1 METTFQL
8 LDCDYILLNGKPVV
22 RLFGKTKDNKTVCAF
37 YEKFLPYFYVQTK
50 EGKEQETI
58 NELTVK
64 YPNDIIK
71 INVEKKFLPIGF
83 NEKPAPI
90 LKIILKD
97 PSKTR
102 EIREFAR
109 GLRLVREIFES
120 DVLFKYRFM
129 NDFGLSGMRWIKV
142 TGKHSNTKTVKVDEK
157 ITVDKIE
164 NVEDV
169 QNSPLKFMS
178 LDIET
183 AGEGVPN
190 QQKDPIVI
198 ISFSFYP
205 AHEGRNTMVL
215 VSKPVKKFEQDVFSF
230 ISEKEMLEKFVETL
244 EKFDPDIIIGYNI
257 NNFDL
262 PYINE
267 RLRILKIRRTIGRDD
282 QKTMVSMK
290 IVENKYRNSIVGRVI
305 ADPYWMIREMV
316 KRGFLVGLKRFGLGE
331 VSKFLLQDSKVDVK
345 HSEILK
351 FWNGDENQMK
361 KLVEYARK
369 DSELALK
376 IIIEKGFL
384 DKYIGISIVSGL
396 LLQDSLD
403 TGDSG
408 KVENLLLREF
418 NKNNFIMPSKPTGD
432 QFKKREQEREKVGL
446 KGAFVLNPRVGFH
459 DNSVVYLDFA
469 SMYAFIFIKYNIC
482 PTTLVLGSSVV
493 ESIRTP
499 HGTSFVS
506 TKVREGLVPQIIK
519 MLIKEREIVKDEM
532 KKENDEIKKRVLDA
546 KQEALKRI
554 GNSFYGYTGF
564 LRARLYVLDIASA
577 ITSVGRSLIQQ
588 TKETIEKES
597 PYEVVY
603 GDTDSIMIK
612 TNTKDIQE
620 AFEIGES
627 VSKLIN
633 EKFENTLKLKIEKVF
648 KSILILAKKRYAGL
662 SYEKVNDVWKEEI
675 VMKGIETVRRDWC
688 DLVGETLQ
696 NVLNIILKE
705 GQPKK
710 ALDYFRKVI
719 LDLNQGRIPLEK
731 LVITK
736 GISKRLEE
744 YRGIQPHV
752 ELVKKLRKRDLSSA
766 PGVGDRIGFVI
777 VKGLQLLSNR
787 AEDPDY
793 VKEKGLKVDSRYYI
807 EGQLLPPLERVFESM
822 GIEKSEIVGFG
833 KQLALM
839 QAIQNSKRQVQEQFI
854 SDIQGFI
861 CNKCEQ
867 TYDRIPLI
875 GKCFDCGGEILFYS
889 NGDKSRFFSKA
900 A

>member
-1 METTFQL
+1 METIFQL
-8 LDCDYILLNGKPVV
+8 LDCDYILLNGTPVI

-50 EGKEQETI
+50 EKREQEAI
-58 NELTVK
+58 DELSKK
-64 YPNDIIK
+64 YPNDILK
-71 INVEKKFLPIGF
+71 IQAEKKFLPIGF
-83 NEKPAPI
+83 NSNPAEI
-90 LKIILKD
+90 LRIVLKD
-97 PSKTR
+97 PSKTP

-109 GLRLVREIFES
+109 NLRSIKEVFES
-120 DVLFKYRFM
+120 DILFKYRFM
-129 NDFGLSGMRWIKV
+129 NDFNLSGMKWIKV
-142 TGKHSNTKTVKVDEK
+142 TGRHSSTNTVKVDEK
-157 ITVDKIE
+157 ITADKIE
-164 NVEDV
+164 NVEMV
-169 QNSPLKFMS
+169 QNSPLKFLS
-178 LDIET
+178 LDIENV
-183 AGEGVPN
+183 GEGIP
-190 QQKDPIVI
+190 DPKKNPIAI
-198 ISFSFYP
+198 ISLSFFP
-205 AHEGRNTMVL
+205 AQEGRNTSVL
-215 VSKPVKKFEQDVFSF
+215 VSKPVKKFDPDVASF
-230 ISEKEMLEKFVETL
+230 ASEKEMLEKFIEIF

-262 PYINE
+262 PFINE

-282 QKTMVSMK
+282 QKPIISKK
-290 IVENKYRNSIVGRVI
+290 IVENKYRNSIVGRVVV
-305 ADPYWMIREMV
+305 DPYWMVREMV
-316 KRGFLVGLKRFGLGE
+316 KRGFFVGLKRFGLGD
-331 VSKFLLQDSKVDVK
+331 VSKFLLQDTKVDVK

-351 FWNGDENQMK
+351 FWNGDEKQMK
-361 KLVEYARK
+361 KLIEYARK

-418 NKNNFIMPSKPTGD
+418 NKNNFVIPSKPVGD
-432 QFKKREQEREKVGL
+432 EFKKREQEREKVGL

-459 DNSVVYLDFA
+459 ENSVVYLDFA
-469 SMYAFIFIKYNIC
+469 SMYAYIFIKYNIC
-482 PTTLVLGSSVV
+482 PTTLLLEKQQV
-493 ESIRTP
+493 ESINTP

-506 TKVREGLVPQIIK
+506 TNVREGVIPVIIK
-519 MLIKEREIVKDEM
+519 MLIKERDIVKDEM
-532 KKENDEIKKRVLDA
+532 KKEKDEIKRRVLDA

-564 LRARLYVLDIASA
+564 IRARLYVLDIASA
-577 ITSVGRSLIQQ
+577 ITSVGRFLIQK
-588 TKETIEKES
+588 TKETIEKET

-603 GDTDSIMIK
+603 GDTDSIMVKI
-612 TNTKDIQE
+612 NTKDIQE

-627 VSKLIN
+627 ISKLVN

-662 SYEKVNDVWKEEI
+662 SLEKINGDWREEI

-696 NVLNIILKE
+696 NTLNIILKE
-705 GQPKK
+705 GEPKK
-710 ALDYFRKVI
+710 ALNYFRKVVT
-719 LDLNQGRIPLEK
+719 DLNQGKIPIEK

-736 GISKRLEE
+736 GVSKKLED
-744 YRGIQPHV
+744 YKGIQPHV
-752 ELVKKLRKRDLSSA
+752 ELVKKMRKRDSSSA
-766 PGVGDRIGFVI
+766 PGIGDRVGFVI

-822 GIEKSEIVGFG
+822 GIEKSELVGYG
-833 KQLALM
+833 KQLALIQAM
-839 QAIQNSKRQVQEQFI
+839 QNGRKQAKEQVV

-861 CNKCEQ
+861 CDRCEH
-867 TYDRIPLI
+867 TYSRIPLI
-875 GKCFDCGGEILFYS
+875 GKCFDCGGEILFYTDG
-889 NGDKSRFFSKA
+889 NKSRFFSRA